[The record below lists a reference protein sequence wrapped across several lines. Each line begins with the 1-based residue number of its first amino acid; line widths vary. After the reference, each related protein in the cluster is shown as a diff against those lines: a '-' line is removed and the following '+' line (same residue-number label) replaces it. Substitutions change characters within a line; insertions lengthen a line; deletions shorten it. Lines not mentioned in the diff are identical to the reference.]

1 MKNFFPPAAYACAG
15 PQPTVLDKL
24 KTASELTIK

>member
-1 MKNFFPPAAYACAG
+1 MKIFLCGQHACAD

-24 KTASELTIK
+24 KKASKLTIK

>member
-1 MKNFFPPAAYACAG
+1 MKNFWGMLHASAD

-24 KTASELTIK
+24 KKASELAII

>member
-1 MKNFFPPAAYACAG
+1 MRHACAD

-24 KTASELTIK
+24 MTASELTIK